1 MSLDSEDVVQIA
13 LPQREDS
20 AKIVRLTTAVVAS
33 RVGLNLDQADD
44 LNTALDELFR
54 LFLNENDPPHPR
66 FYVRY
71 TIGAA
76 DLEVVAKGISQ
87 NLFDD
92 SSKMN
97 RFSRFILEK
106 VADKVEEIPS
116 PQGGYEVVI
125 VKSLSA

>member
-1 MSLDSEDVVQIA
+1 
-13 LPQREDS
+13 QREVC
-20 AKIVRLTTAVVAS
+20 AKIVRLTTAAVAS
-33 RVGLNLDQADD
+33 RAGLNLDQADD

-54 LFLNENDPPHPR
+54 LFLTENDPSHPR
-66 FYVRY
+66 FFIRY

-125 VKSLSA
+125 IKNLSV